1 MSSVTI
7 SEVHVIFSGF
17 KQKTATINGTVR
29 VEDRILKIVQNRPNV
44 RVILLPQNADV
55 VDVAERIAKTQD
67 DSGRETIVNVYGYSW
82 GGQTAADFARE
93 LQRRSIKVQWM
104 VLTDPVLRASRF
116 LFFFWL
122 FQWRAFVSWLPIRIP
137 RNVKHVVWF
146 RQRNNYPRGHD
157 LVADDPIETD
167 RAEAVILEADHCWMD
182 YSWQWIQACEDAARA
197 VGSVE

>member
-17 KQKTATINGTVR
+17 QQKTATINGTVR

-104 VLTDPVLRASRF
+104 VLTDPVLRVSRF

-137 RNVKHVVWF
+137 KNVKNVRCF
-146 RQRNNYPRGHD
+146 RQRMNYPRGHD
-157 LVADDPIETD
+157 LVADDPDATD
-167 RAEAVILEADHCWMD
+167 IPEAVILEADHCWMD
-182 YSWQWIQACEDAARA
+182 DHWLWIQACEDAAKA
-197 VGSVE
+197 VGSVK

>member
-44 RVILLPQNADV
+44 RVILLPWDADV
-55 VDVAERIAKTQD
+55 VDLSERISKTQPD
-67 DSGRETIVNVYGYSW
+67 AAETIVNVYGYSW

-104 VLTDPVLRASRF
+104 VLTDPVLRAARF
-116 LFFFWL
+116 LFFFWVR
-122 FQWRAFVSWLPIRIP
+122 QWQAFTRWPIRIP
-137 RNVKHVVWF
+137 KNVKHVVWF
-146 RQRNNYPRGHD
+146 RQRSNYPRGHD
-157 LVADDPIETD
+157 LVADDPIETNI
-167 RAEAVILEADHCWMD
+167 REAVILEADHCWMD
-182 YSWQWIQACEDAARA
+182 DHWLWIQACEDAARA
-197 VGSVE
+197 VGSAE